1 MYNYL
6 IAISLTV
13 LLSCNSTKTTTQ
25 NNTQNNEQTTAN
37 LYRFNVSFISI
48 GSGTDGKARQQFLD
62 FIKEYETKSNI
73 KISIE
78 VANWGREG
86 ETDYCLKL
94 SELKSDEQSKFI
106 ADTKE
111 LLKNSKLVRYSE
123 NVICKNKREQK

>member
-1 MYNYL
+1 MNNFL

-25 NNTQNNEQTTAN
+25 NNTQNNEQTSSN

-48 GSGTDGKARQQFLD
+48 GSGTDGQARKQFLG
-62 FIKEYETKSNI
+62 FIKVYETKSNI
-73 KISIE
+73 KISME

-94 SELKSDEQSKFI
+94 SELKSNEQDKFI

-123 NVICKNKREQK
+123 NTICKNKRE